1 MVKRRGEKLFDIE
14 ISVPTLRSSLEKLK
28 QRESVTSEKE
38 YLIWEKKYSSSM
50 KKKKKIKDRRG

>member
-28 QRESVTSEKE
+28 QRESVTSEKK
-38 YLIWEKKYSSSM
+38 YLI
-50 KKKKKIKDRRG
+50 

>member
-50 KKKKKIKDRRG
+50 KKKKKIKDRGG